1 MKKVLVLRRKAKEYT
16 NNWVSIA
23 LSFVSLV
30 LMVLVGVGVISGDD
44 SVQLSPLFSDT
55 IQAISVVI
63 AGVIQIIKI
72 LFKKPEEPVV

>member
-16 NNWVSIA
+16 SNWVSIA
-23 LSFVSLV
+23 LSGVSLI